1 LTQLAP
7 HPPLRNFYGDAAR
20 RESFVRDLFD
30 DTAPWYDVAVGV
42 LSFGSGRRYRRDAL
56 VRAGLKPG
64 DRLLDLATGTG
75 VVARAA
81 SDVTNAIV
89 GADPS
94 IGMLT
99 SGRERFARVQATS
112 EALPFGDASFDF
124 ISIGF
129 ALRHFADLQ
138 VAFRECR
145 RVLRPGGRLLIME
158 ITAPQSR
165 ISRAVLAAYM
175 GTLVPAL
182 MTLITLRP
190 RVGRMMRYYWATT
203 RDCVRPEAILAALR
217 ESGFDD
223 AKRGVELSIFSEYS
237 ARLPLPPASP
247 AGARSESA
255 ETRAAISPGPP
266 EWR

>member
-7 HPPLRNFYGDAAR
+7 HPPLRNFYGDAAH

-56 VRAGLKPG
+56 VRAGLKSG

-75 VVARAA
+75 VVALAA
-81 SDVTNAIV
+81 SDVASAIV

-99 SGRERFARVQATS
+99 SGRESFTRVQATS
-112 EALPFGDASFDF
+112 EALPFDDASFDF

-158 ITAPQSR
+158 ITAPQSPVA
-165 ISRAVLAAYM
+165 RAVLAAYM
-175 GTLVPAL
+175 GVLVPAL
-182 MTLITLRP
+182 MTMVTLRP
-190 RVGRMMRYYWATT
+190 RVGKMMRYYWVTT
-203 RDCVRPEAILAALR
+203 RDCVRPESILGALR
-217 ESGFDD
+217 EVGFDD
-223 AKRGVELSIFSEYS
+223 AKREVELAIFSEYS
-237 ARLPLPPASP
+237 ARLPLPPASR
-247 AGARSESA
+247 ADARSESA

-266 EWR
+266 GSR